1 MKSSFI
7 SESVLL
13 LFLAMALVT
22 FSYQH
27 ERTRLTAGESFQEIP
42 PISHSKGTIV
52 SIQNNDSGTQTW
64 IISGRWK
71 IIETPAI
78 SANTSTQNAG
88 FSANLT
94 MIKIDGTGS
103 HRHRLT
109 DFKLSDLHFKN
120 GTYTLSGKVNLFT
133 QGKAEPGSEDQLII
147 GIPVKIQIINL
158 RSITIDIDKKVNNH
172 FGNLPIYGIVG

>member
-1 MKSSFI
+1 MKSSSI

-13 LFLAMALVT
+13 LILAMALAT
-22 FSYQH
+22 FSYPN
-27 ERTRLTAGESFQEIP
+27 ERTKLAAGESLQEIP
-42 PISHSKGTIV
+42 PIGQLKGTIV
-52 SIQNNDSGTQTW
+52 SIQNNDSGTQSW

-71 IIETPAI
+71 IIETPATG
-78 SANTSTQNAG
+78 ANTSTKNTG

-120 GTYTLSGKVNLFT
+120 GIYTLSGKVTLIT
-133 QGKAEPGSEDQLII
+133 QGKAEPGSENQLII
-147 GIPVKIQIINL
+147 GIPVKIQIINF